1 MSPAQSSFL
10 LSASL
15 VHLCSLSMTV
25 NYLYICL
32 QSSLLMGAEASWPGP
47 APCDTKQASTA
58 LGSLA
63 QWSGLGGAASSPER
77 VGPYPC
83 NRIDSKRAKLLST
96 PAHPLTALKA
106 KGGTSNCRPWAMKG
120 KGGKM
125 SAALSSASSALSFHG
140 RRSGQDSPCLSLGGE
155 LGNSEVAQREADGMG
170 QRDPEK
176 QTQKVSY
183 SAKASLKWVP
193 TTYARVHAQS
203 LQLCRLFV
211 TIWAAAH
218 QAPLSVGILQARI
231 LEWVAVTFFKE
242 SSQPRD

>member
-1 MSPAQSSFL
+1 
-10 LSASL
+10 
-15 VHLCSLSMTV
+15 
-25 NYLYICL
+25 
-32 QSSLLMGAEASWPGP
+32 
-47 APCDTKQASTA
+47 
-58 LGSLA
+58 
-63 QWSGLGGAASSPER
+63 
-77 VGPYPC
+77 
-83 NRIDSKRAKLLST
+83 
-96 PAHPLTALKA
+96 
-106 KGGTSNCRPWAMKG
+106 
-120 KGGKM
+120 M

-231 LEWVAVTFFKE
+231 REWVAMLSLCQGVFP
-242 SSQPRD
+242 SPRIKPRSPTLQTDSLPTEPPGKPKNTGVGSLSLLQGIFLIQGSNSGLLHCRRILYQLSYWLTW